1 MNGYIIGFV
10 VIVLLFLSLFTA
22 CDDNGLN
29 DYDDECI
36 CITRCPSFSD
46 YCEIT
51 CNHDFCYED
60 FE

>member
-1 MNGYIIGFV
+1 MNDRIIGPV
-10 VIVLLFLSLFTA
+10 VIILLFLSLFTG
-22 CDDNGLN
+22 CDDNEADL
-29 DYDDECI
+29 YDDECI
-36 CITRCPSFSD
+36 CITRCPRFSD